1 MEKEN
6 KVDFEVDLDAGK
18 TKIEAP
24 WGATKIDIGDNV
36 GLIRHALDQLKY
48 YRDVQGN
55 KTQHLAND
63 IKGYEQVLNSGDL
76 EKNAWSFLRLK
87 HQAMLGQ
94 RDKFKDNLAVIAVLK
109 EDGVWVE

>member
-36 GLIRHALDQLKY
+36 GLLKHALDQLKY

-63 IKGYEQVLNSGDL
+63 ISAYEEILKSGNPD
-76 EKNAWSFLRLK
+76 KNAESFLKLK
-87 HQAMLGQ
+87 HAALLGEVE
-94 RDKFKDNLAVIAVLK
+94 RFKDNLAVIAVLK
-109 EDGVWVE
+109 ADGVWVE